1 MQTNGR
7 YETASLYLNSAST
20 QPYQFLPHHRALN
33 VYYNADDDI
42 SSNIKP
48 VESLLVSVL
57 ASGEGW
63 HNYHHT
69 FPWDYRASEFGTKVN
84 VTTHIIDMLAY
95 LGLVYDLRTASKQMV
110 QQRIER
116 TGDGTKT
123 K

>member
-1 MQTNGR
+1 MAV
-7 YETASLYLNSAST
+7 ETVEKLEPT
-20 QPYQFLPHHRALN
+20 
-33 VYYNADDDI
+33 
-42 SSNIKP
+42 SSSDVNYKWKIIWPNIKP
-48 VESLLVSVL
+48 VESLLVSFL
-57 ASGEGW
+57 AGGEGW

-95 LGLVYDLRTASKQMV
+95 LGLAYDLRTASKQMV